1 MSQAHVPHGA
11 ALDIEHSTVQNLAQ
25 LFAGSG
31 ARNGSDRENITETP
45 KEQKILVV
53 DDDEEWRQFLSDA
66 LSPPYTVVA
75 SANGDEALAMART
88 AHPSLIFLDVMM
100 PGGRDGFAIF
110 CDLRKDPATRTIP
123 VIMLS
128 EVVWKTELPFGGESM
143 ERYLGAAPTAFLEKP
158 ISAERLLAEVRKA
171 LDEGSSDR

>member
-1 MSQAHVPHGA
+1 M
-11 ALDIEHSTVQNLAQ
+11 
-25 LFAGSG
+25 
-31 ARNGSDRENITETP
+31 TETP

-110 CDLRKDPATRTIP
+110 CDLRKDPKTHDIP
-123 VIMLS
+123 VIFLT
-128 EVVWKTELPFGGESM
+128 EVNPKEDTLFDANILKQYLGESP
-143 ERYLGAAPTAFLEKP
+143 AAFLEKP
-158 ISAERLLAEVRKA
+158 IKREAVLQAVRGV
-171 LDEGSSDR
+171 LGPDRC